1 MNYIR
6 INGIVIDSD
15 LIDTIEITNFANN
28 LKVKVRTLD
37 GCGFEGLFPL
47 PYPTK
52 TAYEDIRYICMT
64 IKDELQR
71 YRKAHEYESGRERK

>member
-6 INGIVIDSD
+6 INGIVIDSN

-28 LKVKVRTLD
+28 LKVKVITLD

-71 YRKAHEYESGRERK
+71 YRKAHGYEKRRE